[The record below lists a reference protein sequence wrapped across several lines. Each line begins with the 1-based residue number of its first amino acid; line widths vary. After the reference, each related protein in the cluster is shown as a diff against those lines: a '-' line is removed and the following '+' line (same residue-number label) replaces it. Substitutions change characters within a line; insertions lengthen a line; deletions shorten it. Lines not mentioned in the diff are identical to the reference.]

1 MWKRGNLDICGLSA
15 TSRSQFNMSDQQKF
29 RQLSDTNLVN
39 CKIQLFKLKNKNFNS
54 AYEYETSCNHPIT
67 IHG

>member
-1 MWKRGNLDICGLSA
+1 
-15 TSRSQFNMSDQQKF
+15 MSDQQKF